1 MIFWRTNHLLKTC
14 QRHRRAEPEDAV
26 SKDES
31 AHQKRGSNAPLFSAC
46 TRADSATLVQSAF
59 WLRMFIN
66 SIKGARQMLERPIRC
81 QDCSHSHPWV
91 GVDAQY
97 MYAEQMVMSISMQ
110 RVFSCI
116 SLIPLVRCSL
126 RPLSLISMLT
136 SYFLSGTPLL
146 RRHALICLLSCNS
159 QSLTCS
165 LMQLVCKEF
174 EWRRDYR

>member
-1 MIFWRTNHLLKTC
+1 MIFWSTNHLLKTC

-46 TRADSATLVQSAF
+46 TRADSATLVQSAL

-66 SIKGARQMLERPIRC
+66 SIKGARQMLERSIRH

-91 GVDAQY
+91 GVDAQ
-97 MYAEQMVMSISMQ
+97 YAEQMVMSISMQ

-116 SLIPLVRCSL
+116 SLIPLVKYSL

-136 SYFLSGTPLL
+136 SYFLSLA
-146 RRHALICLLSCNS
+146 RHYYVVMHAHLSLI
-159 QSLTCS
+159 
-165 LMQLVCKEF
+165 MQLSIFNLFSDATGVQ
-174 EWRRDYR
+174 RI